1 MPEIKRREEKK
12 DDLQR
17 LLDTVETLHQRI
29 DELVD
34 AASEVSPTIR
44 PLWDGTTCCLE
55 ALGDVQETATEL
67 IITVDLP
74 MVNKEDIEITTTPNE
89 LSIHADTRNEI
100 RFKRWGTVQRELSFR
115 SFTKTVP
122 LPPGTD
128 ADKIHASFNK
138 GLLQIHVPKAPKRKQ
153 AAIR

>member
-1 MPEIKRREEKK
+1 MPEIRRREEKK

-17 LLDTVETLHQRI
+17 LLDTVETLHRRI

-34 AASEVSPTIR
+34 VASAVSPAMR
-44 PLWDGTTCCLE
+44 ALWDGNTCCLE
-55 ALGDVQETATEL
+55 ALGDMHETATEFT
-67 IITVDLP
+67 ITVDLP
-74 MVNKEDIEITTTPNE
+74 MVNEEDVEITATPNE

-100 RFKRWGTVQRELSFR
+100 RFRRWGTVQREVSFR

-128 ADKIHASFNK
+128 ADKIHASFQK
-138 GLLQIHVPKAPKRKQ
+138 GLLQIHIPKAPERKRVAVK
-153 AAIR
+153 

>member
-17 LLDTVETLHQRI
+17 LLDTVETLHRRI

-34 AASEVSPTIR
+34 AASEVSPTMR
-44 PLWDGTTCCLE
+44 PLWDGNTCCLE
-55 ALGDVQETATEL
+55 ALGDVHETATEL
-67 IITVDLP
+67 TITVDLP
-74 MVNKEDIEITTTPNE
+74 MVNKEDIEITATPND

-100 RFKRWGTVQRELSFR
+100 RFKRWGTVQREVSFR

-128 ADKIHASFNK
+128 ADRIHASFHK
-138 GLLQIHVPKAPKRKQ
+138 GLLQIHVPKTPERKRVSIK
-153 AAIR
+153 

>member
-67 IITVDLP
+67 IVTVDLP
-74 MVNKEDIEITTTPNE
+74 MVNKEDIQITATPND
-89 LSIHADTRNEI
+89 LSIHADTRSEI
-100 RFKRWGTVQRELSFR
+100 RFKRWGTVQREVSFK
-115 SFTKTVP
+115 SFTKTVS

-128 ADKIHASFNK
+128 SDKIHASFQK
-138 GLLQIHVPKAPKRKQ
+138 GLLQIHIPKTSERKRVAVK
-153 AAIR
+153 

>member
-12 DDLQR
+12 DELQR
-17 LLDTVETLHQRI
+17 LLDTVETLHRRI

-34 AASEVSPTIR
+34 AASEVSPAMR
-44 PLWDGTTCCLE
+44 PLWDGATCCLE
-55 ALGDVQETATEL
+55 ALGDVHETATEL
-67 IITVDLP
+67 TITVDLP
-74 MVNKEDIEITTTPNE
+74 MVNEEDIEITATPNE

-100 RFKRWGTVQRELSFR
+100 RFKRWGTVQREVSFR

-128 ADKIHASFNK
+128 ADKIHASFQK
-138 GLLQIHVPKAPKRKQ
+138 GLLQVHIPKAPERKRVAVK
-153 AAIR
+153 